1 MANFQLSAAFGATMA
16 QLREG
21 GLASLF
27 LALISVMTCVALI
40 VILSFGLFS
49 GIDMFDAVQT
59 GIGGASGV
67 VGILVFMIFAGI
79 AYCAATMAIFRH
91 AVDGYRADFV
101 ASLGYGC
108 LASLPVIGV
117 MFLLYMVFAILIAII
132 VLVFAAILGGG
143 LASGSLGDDFIDA
156 LQSPELGVGLIAVI
170 AILYFL
176 FFIIIGLFIPARL
189 GLAGPLMAAHR
200 RLNPFWA
207 MRQSWAMTR
216 GNSFKL
222 MGYLFLV
229 GLAWLLLSVVVSF
242 INQTLVSSGFY
253 YADYFTSYPFSLAYM
268 IFYNFIITGI
278 YYQLSGGILV
288 DAEQIDD
295 VFG

>member
-1 MANFQLSAAFGATMA
+1 MRNFQLSAAFGATMA

-49 GIDMFDAVQT
+49 GIDMFDAVQA
-59 GIGGASGV
+59 GIGGAISV
-67 VGILVFMIFAGI
+67 VAILVFAIFAGI
-79 AYCAATMAIFRH
+79 AYCAATMSIFRH
-91 AVDGYRADFV
+91 AVDGHRADFV
-101 ASLGYGC
+101 TSLVYGWK
-108 LASLPVIGV
+108 ASLPVIGV
-117 MFLLYMVFAILIAII
+117 MFLLYMVFAILIMII
-132 VLVFAAILGGG
+132 VFAFALLIG
-143 LASGSLGDDFIDA
+143 GSLGSDFLNVI
-156 LQSPELGVGLIAVI
+156 QSPELGVGMIAVI

-189 GLAGPLMAAHR
+189 GLAGPIMAAHR

-229 GLAWLLLSVVVSF
+229 GLAWLLLSLMVSF

-253 YADYFTSYPFSLAYM
+253 YADYFTSYPFSLAY
-268 IFYNFIITGI
+268 IILYNFIISGI
-278 YYQLSGGILV
+278 YYQISGGALV